1 MRGTQFMVALTLT
14 LASGLGA
21 LATAG
26 NAPDAKLQVDLQR
39 VAHQRI
45 YFGHQSV
52 GGNLLEGVQE
62 LAAQSGV
69 PIRIVEATKASEV
82 GQNTIGHTF
91 IAENR
96 NPLGKLQAF
105 DQAMGV
111 APSGLN
117 IALMK
122 FCYLDI
128 DPETDPKALFA
139 KYRATVDGIRLR
151 NPGLTIVHVTAPL
164 TEVQNGPKAFI
175 KRILGRAP
183 YGAVENQRREQY
195 NTLLRQ
201 TYGGREPIF
210 DLARLESIAPD
221 GKSVAGE
228 WGGSSTPAMAPAYS
242 DDGGHLNKVGRLH
255 AARELVSVL
264 AAIPVH

>member
-1 MRGTQFMVALTLT
+1 MLAMTLT
-14 LASGLGA
+14 LASGHGA
-21 LATAG
+21 WAAAG
-26 NAPDAKLQVDLQR
+26 NAPDVKLQADLQR

-52 GGNLLEGVQE
+52 GGNLLQGVQE

-69 PIRIVEATKASEV
+69 PIHIVEATKANEV

-91 IAENR
+91 ISENR

-111 APSGLN
+111 GPSGLN
-117 IALMK
+117 IAFMK

-128 DPETDPKALFA
+128 DPQTDVKALFA

-151 NPGLTIVHVTAPL
+151 NPGLAIVHVTAPL
-164 TEVQNGPKAFI
+164 TEVQSGPKAFI

-183 YGAVENQRREQY
+183 YGVVENQRREEY

-201 TYGGREPIF
+201 TYWGREPIF
-210 DLARLESIAPD
+210 DLARFESVDLD
-221 GKSVAGE
+221 GKNVTGE
-228 WGGSSTPAMAPAYS
+228 WGGHAIPTMASSYS
-242 DDGGHLNKVGRLH
+242 DDGGHLNRVGRLH
-255 AARELVSVL
+255 AARQLVSVL
-264 AAIPVH
+264 AAIPTR